1 MLVLKDLMKQHGIE
15 QTEVA
20 AAAAVSQPAVSQLI
34 NHGIWPKRRPEE
46 VRQKIMTFLTSRG
59 LGEELSRAFDEV
71 LTAEPASTSVPQQ
84 ANNEE
89 DENMLLAKQVLNPVT
104 KKQFGIFRD
113 PFADD
118 AMQ

>member
-46 VRQKIMTFLTSRG
+46 VRQKIMTFWHHAGSGRSYPGRLMRY
-59 LGEELSRAFDEV
+59 
-71 LTAEPASTSVPQQ
+71 
-84 ANNEE
+84 
-89 DENMLLAKQVLNPVT
+89 
-104 KKQFGIFRD
+104 
-113 PFADD
+113 
-118 AMQ
+118 